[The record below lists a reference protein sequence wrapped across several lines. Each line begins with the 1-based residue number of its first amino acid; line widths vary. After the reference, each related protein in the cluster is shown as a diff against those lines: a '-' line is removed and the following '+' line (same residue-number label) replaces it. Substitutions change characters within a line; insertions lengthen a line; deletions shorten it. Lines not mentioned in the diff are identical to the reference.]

1 MKTLV
6 ALLLFFLIIG
16 LFVRKFD
23 AKTNLLLITFIIGV
37 LIYITVK

>member
-6 ALLLFFLIIG
+6 ALLAFFLIIG
-16 LFVRKFD
+16 LLVRRYD

-37 LIYITVK
+37 LLYITVK